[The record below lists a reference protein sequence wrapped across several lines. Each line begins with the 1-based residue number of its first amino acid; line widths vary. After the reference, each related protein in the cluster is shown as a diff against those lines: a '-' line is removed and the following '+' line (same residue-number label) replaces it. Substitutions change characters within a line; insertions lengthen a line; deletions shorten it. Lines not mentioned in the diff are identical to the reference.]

1 MRGRH
6 EDTSISRYSFE
17 FEAAALLE
25 PYLPYL
31 PLTPTQTLT
40 LTLTVTLTLTLTL
53 NLVS

>member
-6 EDTSISRYSFE
+6 EDTSVSRYSFE

-25 PYLPYL
+25 PYL

>member
-25 PYLPYL
+25 PYQ

>member
-6 EDTSISRYSFE
+6 DDTSISRYSFE

-25 PYLPYL
+25 PYL

>member
-25 PYLPYL
+25 PYL

>member
-25 PYLPYL
+25 PYLL
-31 PLTPTQTLT
+31 LTPTQTLT